1 MKLTET
7 TNFEEVS
14 FSENVTE
21 RLRLQRIWQ
30 IQCRWNIQ
38 GAVSQNENVPS
49 YGKLDNSPILANK
62 KKNQLYLEIS
72 SPGAVN
78 DWGFGG
84 LSGVLSPVVEGM
96 VK

>member
-1 MKLTET
+1 MYQAMESLITHQFWLT
-7 TNFEEVS
+7 
-14 FSENVTE
+14 
-21 RLRLQRIWQ
+21 R
-30 IQCRWNIQ
+30 
-38 GAVSQNENVPS
+38 
-49 YGKLDNSPILANK
+49 KNST
-62 KKNQLYLEIS
+62 LYLEIS